1 MTIATTVSD
10 ALAFEEVDFDIL
22 SHTPTYTAA
31 ATARRAGIDPEK
43 LAKAVLLKD
52 ANGYLLAVVPANRA
66 VDLTALRHELH
77 RSLEFAEEQDLDEL
91 FCDCSVGSVP
101 PIGSWYRVPTV
112 VDVSLRRQPDV
123 YFEAGDHRSLVHV
136 SESVFARLLGDPY
149 CFPFSQPV

>member
-1 MTIATTVSD
+1 MSIATTVSD

-66 VDLTALRHELH
+66 IDLPALRRELH
-77 RSLEFAEEQDLDEL
+77 RPLDIAEERDLDDL

-101 PIGSWYRVPTV
+101 PIGTWYRVPTV
-112 VDVSLRRQPDV
+112 VDTCLRQQPDI

-136 SESVFARLLGDPY
+136 SESVFEQLLGDPY
-149 CFPFSQPV
+149 CFSFSHPG